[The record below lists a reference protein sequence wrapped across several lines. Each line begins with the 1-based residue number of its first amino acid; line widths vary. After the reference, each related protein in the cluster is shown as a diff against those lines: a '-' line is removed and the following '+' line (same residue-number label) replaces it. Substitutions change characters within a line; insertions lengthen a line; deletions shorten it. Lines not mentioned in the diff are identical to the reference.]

1 MGLLSVHR
9 KKDEISSALDGIIK
23 GKKGSRDAYE
33 RIDPMR
39 QLKAFYSFYVRM
51 AFEGSFSPI
60 LKKDSA
66 RILIHLLHVSTVSL
80 GLAMAISITPLA
92 HFRRQRVFLI
102 IRFLRINIYARQ
114 SIR

>member
-1 MGLLSVHR
+1 
-9 KKDEISSALDGIIK
+9 
-23 GKKGSRDAYE
+23 
-33 RIDPMR
+33 MR

-80 GLAMAISITPLA
+80 GLAMAISITFLA
-92 HFRRQRVFLI
+92 HFRRQRFFNHSVLADQY
-102 IRFLRINIYARQ
+102 IYAGQ
-114 SIR
+114 SIRAQKNGTNFGLGLIAISDGQHEQSRAELGLQRG